1 MRKICISLA
10 AVFALIASASVASA
24 FEAMLGGSFA
34 LRDHPGARHSI
45 MVLEPGDIV
54 SIDHCEKSWCAVKHG
69 PHVGYIYMPKV
80 LDGKIYGPRG
90 VAGVQDDGP
99 AEIITAPFHAA
110 GDVVNAGVS
119 ILQ

>member
-1 MRKICISLA
+1 MRKICVSLA
-10 AVFALIASASVASA
+10 FVFALIGSGSVACA

-34 LRDHPGARHSI
+34 LQDHPGARHPI
-45 MVLEPGDIV
+45 MILESGDIV
-54 SIDHCEKSWCAVKHG
+54 SIDHCDKSWCAVKHG

-80 LDGKIYGPRG
+80 LDGKVYGPRG

-99 AEIITAPFHAA
+99 AEIITAPLHAA
-110 GDVVNAGVS
+110 GDVVTAGVS